1 MGRLWGLGFK
11 VNEVGVTLDSWILWQ
26 AESDADDPKILLALQ
41 AKDTFHFD
49 VLTKVKKV
57 DRRQCGTP
65 FRRRTRSNTS
75 HVLTGRGR
83 SMDLI
88 GRCRLFRPFRP
99 FRLFTSLITSPMS
112 SWMLAFCRKSLRDV
126 SRCSTLT
133 WIAEKKFIDFQHWEP
148 IQGIITP
155 AVLES
160 WCCGRARSWQSKPWP
175 CVVFPCL
182 FVAMFLL
189 KHLGNSTCHQS
200 WSAVFTLCHTP
211 DCKDCIQITRDIRTV
226 KTTSLHPSDIN
237 RNNWNN
243 QKPKERETRFVGLV
257 VIRG

>member
-1 MGRLWGLGFK
+1 MCCNVCMYFAICILYTYTFVLMMCAWCWLKASHPRRSLVLVALLCLVNALTTLSGAKAVAAELDGLFRMGRLWGLGFK

-49 VLTKVKKV
+49 VPTKVKKV

-75 HVLTGRGR
+75 HVLKGKGR

-88 GRCRLFRPFRP
+88 GRSRLFRPFRL
-99 FRLFTSLITSPMS
+99 FRLFTSLVTSPMS

-133 WIAEKKFIDFQHWEP
+133 WIAEKKIIDFQHWEP

-160 WCCGRARSWQSKPWP
+160 WCCGQARSWQSKPWP
-175 CVVFPCL
+175 CVTSFYVFSLPC
-182 FVAMFLL
+182 F
-189 KHLGNSTCHQS
+189 C
-200 WSAVFTLCHTP
+200 
-211 DCKDCIQITRDIRTV
+211 
-226 KTTSLHPSDIN
+226 
-237 RNNWNN
+237 WN
-243 QKPKERETRFVGLV
+243 
-257 VIRG
+257 I